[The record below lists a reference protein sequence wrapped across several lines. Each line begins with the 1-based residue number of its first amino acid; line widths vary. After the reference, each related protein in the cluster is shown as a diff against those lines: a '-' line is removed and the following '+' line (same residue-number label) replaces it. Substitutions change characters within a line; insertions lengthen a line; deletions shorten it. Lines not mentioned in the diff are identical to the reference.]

1 MKKLISRYWLV
12 LVALVSVTLFTAC
25 SSDDDAVNPVF
36 PQVQTIAGAA
46 GDVKEFSFD
55 ANQNWSLSSN
65 QIWCKISKV
74 EAQNENQEEAKAAVK
89 PGFVLNGAAGKQ
101 TIQVTITDD
110 DASKDMSVAQ
120 LSLKMGDQEVTI
132 AEIQRSA
139 EGYEL
144 KVYDELGYDI
154 TETGIT
160 VGYKDIAGQPIYN
173 KFTVKSTFR
182 FAVTNTPAW
191 VELEGGFLV
200 GAPNK
205 EIVGGAAFKENQGL
219 NAKYA
224 IGKDANYTITF
235 ASEDGKAAVTVP
247 VIYNGMTTN
256 TMDITYP
263 TSSQW
268 AVWNVSMDGKVFT
281 QNGSSLN
288 GDAADVFTFHNFVP
302 FQLNTRDDAYQLV
315 VFENKKEGL
324 FEDESGA
331 VKLHGE
337 KGDVKLTVDAL
348 SSGSRELLVYALPQS
363 VCDTLENGLDDM
375 LEEDFKTVRSDFDRY
390 FLMDVVQKENSS
402 SADDQSSAPTILE
415 MNYLPVECKKDKSMY
430 GSVASE
436 FFGYNG
442 DEIYVA
448 KSKVGVSLTVNPNLK
463 NWDPT
468 TMMET
473 GYLTVTDGGGNDISS
488 SVEASQD
495 GNENWVFFVPVPET
509 TPMYMIFKDN
519 GTPVRILV
527 IEAGEEGMSK
537 KHTSIRKI
545 RK

>member
-110 DASKDMSVAQ
+110 DASKDLSVAQ
-120 LSLKMGDQEVTI
+120 LNLKMGGQEVTI

-139 EGYEL
+139 EGYDL
-144 KVYDELGYDI
+144 KVYDALGNDI
-154 TETGIT
+154 TETGII
-160 VGYKDIAGQPIYN
+160 VGYKNVAGQPIYN
-173 KFTVKSTFR
+173 KFTVKSTYR

-200 GAPNK
+200 GTPNN
-205 EIVGGAAFKENQGL
+205 EVVGGAAFKEGQGL

-224 IGKDANYTITF
+224 IAKEANYTITF

-247 VIYNGMTTN
+247 VIYNGMTTH

-288 GDAADVFTFHNFVP
+288 GDATNAFTFHNFVP
-302 FQLNTRDDAYQLV
+302 FQLNTLNDDYQLV
-315 VFENKKEGL
+315 VFDKKEDGL
-324 FEDESGA
+324 REETSGA
-331 VKLHGE
+331 VKLQGE
-337 KGDVKLTVDAL
+337 KGDVKLTIDAL
-348 SSGSRELLVYALPQS
+348 SSGSREFLVYALPQRVFES
-363 VCDTLENGLDDM
+363 LENGLDGM
-375 LEEDFKTVRSDFDRY
+375 LEEDFMTVKSDYDRY
-390 FLMDVVQKENSS
+390 FLMDVVQKEASS
-402 SADDQSSAPTILE
+402 SADDQSAAPTILK

-430 GSVASE
+430 GSIISGT
-436 FFGYNG
+436 FGYNG

-448 KSKVGVSLTVNPNLK
+448 QSEIGSSVTVNPNIK
-463 NWDPT
+463 GWDPLQ
-468 TMMET
+468 MMET
-473 GYLTVTDGGGNDISS
+473 GYLTVMDVNGNDVYAEPGQDENGNWIF
-488 SVEASQD
+488 SVNVPASAPIFM
-495 GNENWVFFVPVPET
+495 VFQ
-509 TPMYMIFKDN
+509 DN
-519 GTPVRILV
+519 GTPVKVLV
-527 IEAGEEGMSK
+527 VEPLEEGMSK